1 MKEGSWLLDTDLSF
15 PEVMGGKAKA
25 VLSCAHRHS
34 PLPPPTAAERGL
46 KAGRGLEVCEA
57 ADSLR
62 KLSLRSTWPWGVKVE
77 SENAECHSVI
87 SVPGFQWPL
96 GAGGRWVVFQG

>member
-1 MKEGSWLLDTDLSF
+1 MKGGSWLLDTDLSL
-15 PEVMGGKAKA
+15 PDVMGGKAKA
-25 VLSCAHRHS
+25 VLRCAHRHS

-62 KLSLRSTWPWGVKVE
+62 KLSLLSTWPWGVKVE
-77 SENAECHSVI
+77 TEDVGCHSVI
-87 SVPGFQWPL
+87 SVPGLQ
-96 GAGGRWVVFQG
+96 